1 LIVRSWSGFTLPSQA
16 ADYIRYLQETILP
29 ELRTIDGHRGAYI
42 LRRELETEV
51 EFQVL
56 SLWDSL
62 DAIRRFA
69 GQDPDSAVVP
79 EPARALL
86 ERFDDR
92 VRHYEVIAAPELAP

>member
-1 LIVRSWSGFTLPSQA
+1 MIVRSWSGFTLPSRA

-29 ELRTIDGHRGAYI
+29 ELRSIDGHRGAYI
-42 LRRELETEV
+42 LRRDLETEV

-69 GQDPDSAVVP
+69 GQDPDCAVVP

-92 VRHYEVIAAPELAP
+92 VRHYEAITSPELAP

>member
-1 LIVRSWSGFTLPSQA
+1 MIVRSWSGVTLPSRA
-16 ADYIRYLQETILP
+16 ADYVRYLQETILP
-29 ELRTIDGHRGAYI
+29 QLRSLDGHRGTYV

-62 DAIRRFA
+62 DAIRGFA
-69 GQDPDSAVVP
+69 GEDPDTAVVP
-79 EPARALL
+79 EPAKALL

-92 VRHYEVIAAPELAP
+92 VRHYLAVSCPELAP